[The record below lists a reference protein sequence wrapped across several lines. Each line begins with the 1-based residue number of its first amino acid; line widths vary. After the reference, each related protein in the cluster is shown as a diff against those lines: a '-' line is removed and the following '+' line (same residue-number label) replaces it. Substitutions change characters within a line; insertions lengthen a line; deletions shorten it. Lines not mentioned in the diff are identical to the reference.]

1 MQKKKIIT
9 IVAVL
14 VLALIIVGVGFIF
27 FNKDKTGENIIDPSA
42 PTPTPA
48 EVIDNNAVSQNTEV
62 PPEVQAVI
70 DANQESIY
78 HNENNEVATSYP
90 ADLFPMYKVNGVGSS
105 MDITDDQN
113 RPGWINDYGSDA
125 SKEELVTFY
134 QSLLS
139 SAPDFHM
146 EESGEATIFNATL
159 SGLNA
164 SITISPNNPAQTGLE
179 YTNDVRITVVKVQ

>member
-14 VLALIIVGVGFIF
+14 ILVLIIVGVGFVF
-27 FNKDKTGENIIDPSA
+27 FSKDKTQENLVDPSA

-48 EVIDNNAVSQNTEV
+48 EVIDNGPASQNTEV

-70 DANQESIY
+70 DANQADIY
-78 HNENNEVATSYP
+78 QNENNEVAASFP
-90 ADLFPMYKVNGVGSS
+90 AELFPMYRVNGVGSS

-125 SKEELVTFY
+125 SKEELVAFY

-139 SAPDFHM
+139 SAPDFQM
-146 EESGEATIFNATL
+146 EESGAATVFNATL
-159 SGLNA
+159 SGFNA

-179 YTNDVRITVVKVQ
+179 YTNDVRMTIVKVQ